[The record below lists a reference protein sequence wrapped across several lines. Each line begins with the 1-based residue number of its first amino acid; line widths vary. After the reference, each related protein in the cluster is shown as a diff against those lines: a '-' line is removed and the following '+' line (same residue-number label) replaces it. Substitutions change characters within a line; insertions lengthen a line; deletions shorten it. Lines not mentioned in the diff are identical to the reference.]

1 MNCVHYNFHMYHVS
15 ACVRV
20 YYQWYDAWRVSA
32 RVSAVCASR
41 TRTLWHARDRTV
53 CAMQYFCTK
62 LAHGDVLTCNMS
74 ACVQLACVGARTRT
88 HGHPETCKRRQTSPR
103 TNACAHFT
111 HDAAPGYETI
121 WYACTNVCAS
131 KICMKCVCRVVCVRQ
146 ASTATVAR
154 YTVCCT

>member
-20 YYQWYDAWRVSA
+20 CYRWYDVWRVSA
-32 RVSAVCASR
+32 RVDAMCASR

-62 LAHGDVLTCNMS
+62 MAHGDVLTCNLS
-74 ACVQLACVGARTRT
+74 ACVRLACDCARTRT
-88 HGHPETCKRRQTSPR
+88 HKHPETCKRRQTSPR

-111 HDAAPGYETI
+111 HDAAPGYDTI
-121 WYACTNVCAS
+121 WYACTNMCVS
-131 KICMKCVCRVVCVRQ
+131 KICMKCVCRVVCMRQ
-146 ASTATVAR
+146 TSTATVAR